1 MWKKNDVW
9 CFARLS
15 TNICLL
21 ECFPSLT
28 WKILSAANFVS
39 FVYLD
44 VFCLTP
50 FYFDKYLPFI
60 LTFVAIWPFGNL
72 CIDVLTSA
80 STAKFYFSL
89 TKSYWKSKTFTYDHY
104 NFCAHLFGTSITL
117 LQLLISL
124 KKRLWE
130 LLEHPSITSILKEI
144 VLVKILGNFSVKHS
158 FWNPLYKYICRLE
171 KRESFNRGAGK
182 GWLLNCFFFLF

>member
-28 WKILSAANFVS
+28 WKILSAANFVP

-72 CIDVLTSA
+72 CIDILTSA

-124 KKRLWE
+124 KKRPWE
-130 LLEHPSITSILKEI
+130 LLERAPINYKHFKRNSFSENFGKLFSKTFILEPFI
-144 VLVKILGNFSVKHS
+144 QVHL
-158 FWNPLYKYICRLE
+158 
-171 KRESFNRGAGK
+171 
-182 GWLLNCFFFLF
+182 

>member
-72 CIDVLTSA
+72 CIDILTST

-158 FWNPLYKYICRLE
+158 F
-171 KRESFNRGAGK
+171 
-182 GWLLNCFFFLF
+182 